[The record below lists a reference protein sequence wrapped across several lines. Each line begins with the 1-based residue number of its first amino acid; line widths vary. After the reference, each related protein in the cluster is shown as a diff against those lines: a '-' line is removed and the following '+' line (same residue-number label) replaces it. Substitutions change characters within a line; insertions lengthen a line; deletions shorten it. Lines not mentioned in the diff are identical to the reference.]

1 MNPYSLSI
9 DELVRKARAIRRR
22 IVLLN
27 ANSPA
32 GGIPVLIFRR

>member
-1 MNPYSLSI
+1 MNPYSLSV

-32 GGIPVLIFRR
+32 GAYRC

>member
-1 MNPYSLSI
+1 MNPYSLSV
-9 DELVRKARAIRRR
+9 DELVKKARAIRRR

-32 GGIPVLIFRR
+32 GGTPALIFRK

>member
-32 GGIPVLIFRR
+32 GGHTGADLRR